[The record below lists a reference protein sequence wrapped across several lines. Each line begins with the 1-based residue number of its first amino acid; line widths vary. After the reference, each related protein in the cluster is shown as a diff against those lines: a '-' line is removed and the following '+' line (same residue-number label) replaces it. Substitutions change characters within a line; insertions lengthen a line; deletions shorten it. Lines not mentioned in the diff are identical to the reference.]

1 MTFGDLPPR
10 RGDTVLVTGGAGS
23 IGKVLVRRLLQTK
36 ASAIRV
42 FDSDEYGLF
51 QLNRELNDKRLRLL
65 LGDIKDEQRVDF
77 ALKDVDVVFH
87 LAAAKNIEIT
97 EYNAAETFRVNILG
111 TLNMVERSLS
121 NGIGDFIFVSS
132 DKAVYPETLYGTTKL
147 IGEHATLWAQ
157 RVAKKGRYSVA
168 RFGNVIESRGN
179 VFDIWRQQNEKG
191 QPFTLTEPGASRY
204 FWRVDQAADFLLKV
218 ADIMEGGEIFI
229 PPMAVASM
237 EAIFRREYPGK
248 DYVVTGLRG
257 KEKLHE
263 RLLTEAESMRA
274 RIMSDGISQ
283 IKDV

>member
-1 MTFGDLPPR
+1 MSSLNDK
-10 RGDTVLVTGGAGS
+10 TVLVTGGAGS
-23 IGKVLVRRLLQTK
+23 IGKVLVERILSTGAK
-36 ASAIRV
+36 TVRV

-51 QLNRELNDKRLRLL
+51 LLNRHLSNERVRLL
-65 LGDIKDEQRVDF
+65 LGDVKDEQRVDF

-87 LAAAKNIEIT
+87 LAAVKNIEIT

-121 NGIGDFIFVSS
+121 NGVGDFIFISS
-132 DKAVYPETLYGTTKL
+132 DKAVDPETLYGTTKL

-157 RVAKKGRYSVA
+157 KVAKKGRYSVA

-179 VFDIWRQQNEKG
+179 VFDIWREQNEKS

-204 FWRVDQAADFLLKV
+204 FWRVDQAADFLLAV
-218 ADIMEGGEIFI
+218 ADIMEGGEIFL
-229 PPMAVASM
+229 PPMQVAFM
-237 EAIFRREYPGK
+237 EEIFKREYPGK

-263 RLLTEAESMRA
+263 RLMTETEFKKAKSVR
-274 RIMSDGISQ
+274 DGIWV
-283 IKDV
+283 IKDA